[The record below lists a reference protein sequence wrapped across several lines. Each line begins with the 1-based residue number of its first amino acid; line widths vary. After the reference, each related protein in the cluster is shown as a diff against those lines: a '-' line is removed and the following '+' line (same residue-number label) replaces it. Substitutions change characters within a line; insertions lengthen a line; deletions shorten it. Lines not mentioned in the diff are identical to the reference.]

1 MDTRNSNDPTY
12 FTQGGE
18 EPRSDCGLFS
28 FELGAT
34 ANSRPACYSRQ
45 YVIRLEFSGPV
56 SLVLELEV
64 KQACEVGR

>member
-18 EPRSDCGLFS
+18 EPRSD